1 MTDTPWLGD
10 AVSLVDAF
18 RSGERAPVEE
28 LEATLS
34 AIEASGINAF
44 SHVDEDRAR
53 AAAATADPQLPFGGV
68 PFGVKELEPFGG
80 WPFTGASVALKDHIG
95 TFTSL
100 LMERAM
106 EGGLNPVGQ
115 TTASEFGGLNVS
127 VSKLNGVT
135 GNPWRPTQT
144 AGGSSG
150 GSAAAVA
157 GGLLTIASGGD
168 GGGSIRI
175 PAGFNGLVGMKGTA
189 GRIPRGPNTPIA
201 PLTVVVGCLAR
212 SVRDVARFY
221 DVTTGYDMRDPYS
234 LQRIDG
240 WERDLGRHDLKGLR
254 AVIDPTLGGGIVRDE
269 VAARVQEAGEA
280 LAADVGLQL
289 VDVPIEIPGFGFE
302 WAMANMASLVNELG
316 DAWPACKD
324 DLTTEMAFGLTL
336 AEQQYDLTM
345 AATVEAQRTQTN
357 EGMAAVFDEVDLI
370 ICATNPDVAYPAD
383 VTLNLAVG
391 DQQVGPE
398 NNGHLTIPANIVGNP
413 AVSVPVEQFDGLPI
427 GMQIIGRHHTDQLLL
442 DLAAV
447 VERARPWPLVA
458 SNSPH

>member
-10 AVSLVDAF
+10 AVSLVEAF
-18 RSGERAPVEE
+18 RSGDRSPKEE

-34 AIEASGINAF
+34 AIESSQLNAF
-44 SHVDEDRAR
+44 SHVDADRCR
-53 AAAATADPQLPFGGV
+53 SAAAEADIQLPLGGV
-68 PFGVKELEPFGG
+68 PYGVKELEPFAG

-95 TFTSL
+95 THTSL
-100 LMERAM
+100 AMERAM
-106 EGGLNPVGQ
+106 AGGVNPVGQ

-135 GNPWRPTQT
+135 GNPWRPSQT

-157 GGLLTIASGGD
+157 GGLLTLASGGD

-189 GRIPRGPNTPIA
+189 GRIPRGPRTGIA
-201 PLTVVVGCLAR
+201 PLTVVLGCLAR

-221 DVTTGYDMRDPYS
+221 DLTTGYDMRDPYS

-240 WERDLGRHDLKGLR
+240 WERDLGSHDLKGLKV
-254 AVIDPTLGGGIVRDE
+254 VIDPSLGGGIVRDE
-269 VAARVQEAGEA
+269 VAQRVQAAAES
-280 LAADVGLQL
+280 LAADVGLRI

-302 WAMANMASLVNELG
+302 WAMANMATLVNELG

-345 AATVEAQRTQTN
+345 AAAVEAQRTETN
-357 EGMAAVFDEVDLI
+357 EGMAVVFDEVDLI

-391 DQQVGPE
+391 AQQVGPE

-413 AVSVPVEQFDGLPI
+413 AISVPVEQFDGLPV
-427 GMQIIGRHHTDQLLL
+427 GMQIIARHHDDQLLL
-442 DLAAV
+442 DLGAV
-447 VERARPWPLVA
+447 AERERPWPLVA
-458 SNSPH
+458 TDSPH